1 MYRWKQRDIHEKR
14 EARKHHIAQLRADL
28 DCNKTLQPRL
38 QQIATD
44 VEAQGPPYFSSLVER
59 FKNNPSP
66 EAPPTNA
73 PEQKTYD
80 EMLLSLM
87 LTIWEDVKKDGIDK
101 DDPKLGEALV
111 KGLKYHVVQIAEHQE
126 KIKEDIESEEAEQ
139 KKKITSEDIH
149 DGFES
154 HVSFFSDRP
163 KKIPLAHRPTWT
175 HIYPQVRPTKTRP
188 SSNQRPH
195 RTHIEE
201 SSEDRDRSSESKG
214 S

>member
-154 HVSFFSDRP
+154 HVSFFFRPPQKDSPCTSSDLNSHLSTSTSHQNPPLLQSKATSNPYRRKLRRP
-163 KKIPLAHRPTWT
+163 
-175 HIYPQVRPTKTRP
+175 
-188 SSNQRPH
+188 
-195 RTHIEE
+195 
-201 SSEDRDRSSESKG
+201 RSKF
-214 S
+214 